1 MGSLGSDPHMRR
13 ASRCS
18 GVDFKSVPLPWLDQP
33 FSQSRLR
40 GHPPM
45 IPGGSGYIPPL
56 ITTLTLLLLLD
67 LLADLGEVA
76 GTGGVVALK
85 R

>member
-1 MGSLGSDPHMRR
+1 
-13 ASRCS
+13 
-18 GVDFKSVPLPWLDQP
+18 
-33 FSQSRLR
+33 
-40 GHPPM
+40 M

-56 ITTLTLLLLLD
+56 ITTLTLLLLLG